1 MFNMQSFFISQ
12 FLNIQSNS
20 FFGALWVWIFS
31 VIALFVSVHS
41 IPENVITEH
50 YQQEWEITT
59 TCI

>member
-1 MFNMQSFFISQ
+1 MFNMQSVFTSQ
-12 FLNIQSNS
+12 FLNIQINS

-41 IPENVITEH
+41 VPEH